1 MSLVTIN
8 GNAITPEPTT
18 YEVQISDITE
28 ASRNANGS
36 LIAELIATKMK
47 IDLSFAY
54 LTKAQY
60 TAILGYFSSFFVTVV
75 YHDPR
80 TGSTTSAT
88 MYVGN
93 RTTGAFKYDSGL
105 NEIVGWKDV
114 KFSLIEK

>member
-1 MSLVTIN
+1 MALITIN
-8 GNAITPEPTT
+8 GNAISPEPTT
-18 YEVQISDITE
+18 YEAEIYDITE
-28 ASRNANGS
+28 SSRNANGN
-36 LIAELIATKMK
+36 LIAELVATKMR
-47 IDLSFAY
+47 INLSFAY

-60 TAILGYFSSFFVTVV
+60 TTILGYFSSFFFTVV

-80 TGSTTSAT
+80 TGSTTSTT

-114 KFSLIEK
+114 KFALIEK